1 MLLVVVPGPLWGRWT
16 PAPSRAAMASPPI
29 SGGAA
34 AGRIA
39 DALGTPNV
47 IGERA

>member
-1 MLLVVVPGPLWGRWT
+1 MP
-16 PAPSRAAMASPPI
+16 SPPI

-39 DALGTPNV
+39 EALGTPNV
-47 IGERA
+47 IGEKANVTAFGSGGSSTGDCSST